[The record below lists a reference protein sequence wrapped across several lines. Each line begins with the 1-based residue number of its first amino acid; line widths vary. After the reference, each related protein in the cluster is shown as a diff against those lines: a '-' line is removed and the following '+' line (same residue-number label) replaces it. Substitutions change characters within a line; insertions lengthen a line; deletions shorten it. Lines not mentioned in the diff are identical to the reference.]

1 MPFLGDRLRITF
13 KNVLEQY
20 KSDKL
25 GQITGG
31 ALFTLLVFCS
41 DFIALSVSSRRTYP
55 WSLVMTYGP
64 GTLMSQMCIF
74 Y

>member
-31 ALFTLLVFCS
+31 ALFTLLHQENTRFVFGV
-41 DFIALSVSSRRTYP
+41 FIS
-55 WSLVMTYGP
+55 GN
-64 GTLMSQMCIF
+64 GIF
-74 Y
+74 EFFVFVEVIS